1 MAMDFKGLGVC
12 RRVSA
17 SVSVCLSLRS
27 VVTWVKHKE
36 KNVVHRCLGF
46 LGDLRVSHLAKKY
59 IVAFGKCPL
68 PESTSGIKMMG
79 SKEGDLLGKWGN

>member
-36 KNVVHRCLGF
+36 KNKLELRKERKWER
-46 LGDLRVSHLAKKY
+46 DL
-59 IVAFGKCPL
+59 
-68 PESTSGIKMMG
+68 
-79 SKEGDLLGKWGN
+79 